1 MWQQWLQNPVRL
13 GIITVVVAAFFGL
26 LAYIGTKAFSPDM
39 GLLFSQTDPAD
50 GGRIIE
56 RLQSRSVPFEV
67 QNGTDI
73 YVPSNEVAR
82 LRMEL
87 AEEGL
92 PSGGTVGYELFDK
105 NDMLGTTTAMMDLN
119 HLRALEGELSKSI
132 KTIQGVQSA
141 RVHLV
146 LPKRELFSQT
156 RTEASASVLLR
167 MKTSSRLSASQAQS
181 IQHLIAAS
189 VPNLLMERISIIDDR
204 GNLLARG
211 RDHNQTDAGGKREET
226 QAQNE
231 ERLARAVEG
240 LLEKTLGAN
249 KSRVEVHLEMD
260 FDQITTSSTDYNPDG
275 QVARSVSNRS
285 ENNSS
290 NESSTNDTVSVQNTL
305 PDAGGG
311 GAKNQSQNQDENTQ
325 FEISTVNK
333 THVKEPG
340 AIKRMSVAV
349 LVDGMTKKDDKG
361 QAQYTPRTPE
371 ELKQLTTLVK
381 TAVGF
386 EADRGDVVEVVN
398 MPFSTEAIP
407 EETPLTFVQK
417 AMNYVNVS
425 KVTEILLLG
434 IFALLIGM
442 MVLRPLIA
450 ALATPPARQYY
461 PQTLAASTVTA
472 GMEPAAEQ
480 PGAAGAVMGGIVQAS
495 NNPAPHTQPLT
506 PVFVADTSAME
517 HFDKLT
523 EQTSILVEDKPKEAV
538 DVLRGWMENE
548 ARA

>member
-13 GIITVVVAAFFGL
+13 GMIVAAAAAFFGL
-26 LAYIGTKAFSPDM
+26 LAFVGSKAFQPDM

-56 RLQSRSVPFEV
+56 RLQSRTIPFEV
-67 QNGTDI
+67 QNGSDI
-73 YVPSNEVAR
+73 YVPANDVAR

-92 PSGGTVGYELFDK
+92 PSGGTVGYEIFDK

-119 HLRALEGELSKSI
+119 HLRALEGELAKSI
-132 KTIQGVQSA
+132 KTIQGVQTA
-141 RVHLV
+141 RIHLV

-167 MKTSSRLSASQAQS
+167 MKSSARVSAGQAQS

-189 VPNLLMERISIIDDR
+189 VPNLLVERISIIDDR

-211 RDHNQTDAGGKREET
+211 RDGAQADVGGNREEL
-226 QAQNE
+226 QAQSE
-231 ERLARAVEG
+231 ERLSRSVEG

-249 KSRVEVHLEMD
+249 KSRVEVHLEID
-260 FDQITTSSTDYNPDG
+260 FDQLTTSSVDYNPDG
-275 QVARSVSNRS
+275 QVARSVANHNETSASNDAHL
-285 ENNSS
+285 
-290 NESSTNDTVSVQNTL
+290 NDSVTVQNTL
-305 PDAGGG
+305 PDQPNSGPS
-311 GAKNQSQNQDENTQ
+311 KNQSQNQDENTQ
-325 FEISTVNK
+325 FEISSINK
-333 THVKEPG
+333 TYTKEPG
-340 AIKRMSVAV
+340 SIKRLSVAV
-349 LVDGMTKKDDKG
+349 LVDGVTKKDDKG

-407 EETPLTFVQK
+407 DETPLSMLQK
-417 AMNYVNVS
+417 VTEYVNVS
-425 KVTEILLLG
+425 KVSEILLLG
-434 IFALLIGM
+434 IFALLIGIF
-442 MVLRPLIA
+442 VLRPLIM

-461 PQTLAASTVTA
+461 PQSLSSSPASTFTEGGA
-472 GMEPAAEQ
+472 T
-480 PGAAGAVMGGIVQAS
+480 PGAPM
-495 NNPAPHTQPLT
+495 APQPIQPVAPMMQSTT
-506 PVFVADTSAME
+506 PIFVADTSAME

-523 EQTSILVEDKPKEAV
+523 EQTSVLVEDKPREAV